1 MPRKGDRVRHRR
13 YGDGTVLEVN
23 ERTALVEWDTY
34 RASRQFGPPPATPV
48 PPPAKERLQV
58 NLSALTV
65 TMTIAPQ

>member
-23 ERTALVEWDTY
+23 ERTALVEWDTH
-34 RASRQFGPPPATPV
+34 RASRQFGPPPATPP
-48 PPPAKERLQV
+48 PPPAKERLHV